1 MPRPLP
7 ACAVLPLPALLL
19 ALALALALSAAPA
32 QSQIRRCV
40 GADGTHLYTDRAC
53 ADLDA
58 SERLPRPG
66 DAGAFD
72 RPIRRDCSRRL
83 QDLVFELTAA
93 IDARDVNRLA
103 GVYHW
108 PGTSSRG
115 GYAIMSRLDAIA
127 NRPLVDIT
135 PVHPSPPAPPPLAPP
150 PQPVQPASGTRTWRT
165 PARPGTA
172 AAAAGGGAP
181 GAGPASPDTGPQAA
195 DLAAGP
201 DPAGEPHGHA
211 RRPPTALV
219 LDQTAANQVTPL
231 RTVLSL
237 RRHLGCWWVSL

>member
-7 ACAVLPLPALLL
+7 ACAVLPLPALL
-19 ALALALALSAAPA
+19 LALALSAAPA

-108 PGTSSRG
+108 PGISSRASHG
-115 GYAIMSRLDAIA
+115 LMDRLDRVAQDPVLDIVA
-127 NRPLVDIT
+127 VRAAEPVVATQRPGLSAT
-135 PVHPSPPAPPPLAPP
+135 FASTLQASPSVAPPPRVHGPPVALRVHQAVGQGAAP
-150 PQPVQPASGTRTWRT
+150 SRTMF
-165 PARPGTA
+165 G
-172 AAAAGGGAP
+172 
-181 GAGPASPDTGPQAA
+181 
-195 DLAAGP
+195 
-201 DPAGEPHGHA
+201 
-211 RRPPTALV
+211 
-219 LDQTAANQVTPL
+219 L
-231 RTVLSL
+231 RQN
-237 RRHLGCWWVSL
+237 LGCWWITF